1 VSFGRASTSWL
12 RDATRCRSRNG
23 VNVLFLTHSFPRSHG
38 DAPGS
43 FLLRLA
49 TALKERSVN
58 VHVVA
63 PSAEGLSSIEDMDG
77 IQVER
82 FRYAPRRYE
91 KLAYTGNMAQD
102 VASSWSARLAL
113 IGFMGSDFVSS
124 LRARRSFEPDVI
136 HAHWWFPSG
145 VVGSW
150 LARLSHRPLV
160 TTLHGTDVRM
170 ARSVAF
176 SRPMFRHVLQH
187 SAKVTTVS
195 SWLASEVTSLV
206 PSVRPAIAPMPA
218 DTERYAPGG
227 RRENARL
234 LFVGRFTPQK
244 GLDHLLRALAQMK
257 RPAILDI
264 VGNGGTSERY
274 RALAQELAVTDR
286 VAWHGQLR
294 SDQLAGLY
302 RAATALVVPS
312 IDEGLGLVAVEA
324 LLCETPVVAFRS
336 GGLTDVIQ
344 DGRTGILVSPG
355 DSAALAAALDSVIAE
370 PERARTLG
378 AAGRLY
384 ALSTFAPESAAQR
397 YSDIY
402 AKAVERHAT

>member
-1 VSFGRASTSWL
+1 
-12 RDATRCRSRNG
+12 
-23 VNVLFLTHSFPRSHG
+23 VNVLFLTHSFPRAYG

-43 FLLRLA
+43 FILRLA
-49 TALKERSVN
+49 SALREKDVK

-63 PSAEGLSSIEDMDG
+63 PSAAGLSSLEKLDG
-77 IQVER
+77 VTVER

-113 IGFMGSDFVSS
+113 VGFLGSDFVAAV
-124 LRARRSFEPDVI
+124 RARRSFEPDLI

-145 VVGSW
+145 VVGSS
-150 LARLSHRPLV
+150 LSRLSHRPLV

-170 ARSVAF
+170 SRTVAI
-176 SRPMFRHVLQH
+176 SRPLFRHVLRQ
-187 SAKVTTVS
+187 STVVTTVS
-195 SWLASEVTSLV
+195 SWLAAEVRGMV
-206 PSVRPAIAPMPA
+206 PSVSPLIAPMPA
-218 DTERYAPGG
+218 DTTRYTPGG

-244 GLDHLLRALAQMK
+244 GLDYLLRAISLMK
-257 RPAILDI
+257 RPAVLDV
-264 VGNGGTSERY
+264 VGNGGDSERY
-274 RALAQELAVTDR
+274 RALARELSVADR
-286 VAWHGQLR
+286 VAWHGQLQ
-294 SDQLAGLY
+294 SNQLAGLY

-336 GGLTDVIQ
+336 GGLTDVIR
-344 DGRTGILVSPG
+344 DGSTGVLVAPG
-355 DSAALAAALDSVIAE
+355 DSAALAAALDSAIAE

-402 AKAVERHAT
+402 AQVLDTSAT

>member
-1 VSFGRASTSWL
+1 M
-12 RDATRCRSRNG
+12 
-23 VNVLFLTHSFPRSHG
+23 NVLFLTHSFARAYG
-38 DAPGS
+38 DAPSS
-43 FLLRLA
+43 FVLRLA
-49 TALKERSVN
+49 RALQERSVN

-63 PSAEGLSSIEDMDG
+63 PSAAGLSSIEQIDG
-77 IQVER
+77 VTVER
-82 FRYAPRRYE
+82 FRYAPRRFE
-91 KLAYTGNMAQD
+91 KLAYTGSMAQD
-102 VASSWSARLAL
+102 VATSWSARLAL
-113 IGFMGSDFVSS
+113 VGFMGSAFVTGV
-124 LRARRSFEPDVI
+124 RARRSFEPDVI

-150 LARLSHRPLV
+150 LSHLSHRPLV

-170 ARSVAF
+170 ARSVAI
-176 SRPMFRHVLQH
+176 SRPLFRHVLQH
-187 SAKVTTVS
+187 SSAVTTVS
-195 SWLASEVTSLV
+195 SWLAAEVRGIL
-206 PSVRPAIAPMPA
+206 PSATPLIAPMPA
-218 DTERYAPGG
+218 DTAMYTPGG
-227 RRENARL
+227 RREEARL

-244 GLDHLLRALAQMK
+244 GLDHLLRALSLMTG
-257 RPAILDI
+257 RAILDV
-264 VGNGGTSERY
+264 VGNGGDSERY
-274 RALAQELAVTDR
+274 RALAQELCVANR

-344 DGRTGILVSPG
+344 DGSTGVLVAPG

-370 PERARTLG
+370 PERARALG

-384 ALSTFAPESAAQR
+384 VLSRFAPESAAQR

-402 AKAVERHAT
+402 TQVLDSHPT

>member
-1 VSFGRASTSWL
+1 
-12 RDATRCRSRNG
+12 
-23 VNVLFLTHSFPRSHG
+23 VNVLFLTHSFPRSQG

-49 TALKERSVN
+49 VALRDKSVN
-58 VHVVA
+58 VRVVA
-63 PSAEGLSSIEDMDG
+63 PSAAGLASVEEIEGIT
-77 IQVER
+77 VER
-82 FRYAPRRYE
+82 FRYAPHRYE

-113 IGFMGSDFVSS
+113 IGFMGSDFAAGV
-124 LRARRSFEPDVI
+124 RARRSFHPDVI

-145 VVGSW
+145 VIGSW
-150 LARLSHRPLV
+150 VSRMSHRPLV
-160 TTLHGTDVRM
+160 TTLHGTDVRL
-170 ARSVAF
+170 ARSAAI
-176 SRPMFRHVLQH
+176 SRPLFRHVLQH
-187 SAKVTTVS
+187 SAEVTTVS
-195 SWLASEVTSLV
+195 SWLANEVRALV
-206 PSVRPAIAPMPA
+206 PSVKPVIAPMPA
-218 DTERYAPGG
+218 DTMRYSPGG
-227 RRENARL
+227 RREISRL
-234 LFVGRFTPQK
+234 LFVGRFTQQK
-244 GLDHLLRALAQMK
+244 GLEYLLRALSQMK
-257 RPAILDI
+257 RPAVIDV
-264 VGNGGTSERY
+264 VGNGGDSERY
-274 RALAQELAVTDR
+274 RTMAQELCVSDR

-336 GGLTDVIQ
+336 GGLTDIIQ

-355 DSAALAAALDSVIAE
+355 DSAALAAALDAVIAE

-378 AAGRLY
+378 AAGRIY

-397 YSDIY
+397 YADIY
-402 AKAVERHAT
+402 KKVVDGYQA